1 MCGGPTHSLTQ
12 PPALDQ
18 KHESWYASSTV
29 KLRHTNIISPHDC
42 SQVTPLPKCLLG
54 GVHLLISLCLFP
66 DSVRLLTLLPQPY
79 THSAPQY
86 TTSTA
91 AAPFSSLFARSSR
104 GYCHTPSLDLSH
116 PCLLCPPC
124 RCRRPRLL
132 RLPVIPSIQLLQR
145 PHHTLEPA
153 GKRRGSS
160 GMMPPLGEDGGKR
173 GPFHSRLL
181 HTAPPANPSHPEG
194 RMMPPFLRHSRA
206 TEDPPSPHP
215 ANPPLCFLQPRSVRI
230 PHPGFH
236 LTGLFGATPAPS
248 AHSSHSPGHGGTSGR
263 WQQRREQWGGKVRG
277 EGIGEAWG

>member
-1 MCGGPTHSLTQ
+1 M
-12 PPALDQ
+12 PPLA
-18 KHESWYASSTV
+18 
-29 KLRHTNIISPHDC
+29 
-42 SQVTPLPKCLLG
+42 LLG

-66 DSVRLLTLLPQPY
+66 DFVRLLTLLPQPY

-91 AAPFSSLFARSSR
+91 AAPFSSLLARSSR

-181 HTAPPANPSHPEG
+181 HTALPVPITPRKLQRLGEDGAAVPAPSA
-194 RMMPPFLRHSRA
+194 RLRI
-206 TEDPPSPHP
+206 PPSPHP
-215 ANPPLCFLQPRSVRI
+215 A
-230 PHPGFH
+230 
-236 LTGLFGATPAPS
+236 
-248 AHSSHSPGHGGTSGR
+248 
-263 WQQRREQWGGKVRG
+263 
-277 EGIGEAWG
+277 